1 MADGEKLQSEGQRQ
15 QTKDETSSK
24 PPGKDT

>member
-15 QTKDETSSK
+15 QTEDETSSK
-24 PPGKDT
+24 LPGKDA